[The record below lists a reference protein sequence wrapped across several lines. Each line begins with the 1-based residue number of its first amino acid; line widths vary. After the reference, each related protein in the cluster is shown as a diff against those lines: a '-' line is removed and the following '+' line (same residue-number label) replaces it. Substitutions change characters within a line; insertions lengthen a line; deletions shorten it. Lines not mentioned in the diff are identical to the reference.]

1 MAYDNA
7 QLLSLYAK
15 AYAVTKDK
23 WYQKVCEQTLV
34 FFEEWLFDSA
44 SGGYYSAL
52 DADSL
57 NGHQES
63 EEGAYYTF
71 TREELQETL
80 DTQFPLFEKAY
91 SINEIG
97 HWENGNYL
105 LYRTASFAALAAK
118 LNISEEQVIAE
129 IDQGLQKLKALQLR
143 RTKPSCDTKIITAW
157 NAMVLSGFAHC
168 LRYLDLEIDLK
179 NKLVSRAKSLY
190 KVLINRIQE
199 SNCLIRIR
207 HSDENYIE
215 GFLEDYALTI
225 QGFLDY
231 GEVTQRKSMIVK
243 AEQLTRYCLEH
254 FNEPQGF
261 FYYTA
266 DHQRKLVRRSV
277 ELEDNV
283 ISSSNAIMARNLL
296 RLAVLLRNETYR
308 SRSIQMC
315 KGIKDQLRA
324 HPRSYS
330 HWMQVSLNHIFDFH
344 EIAIIGPNHEFE
356 VAQIAARYL
365 PNSALA
371 AAAEPS
377 DSGLLKQEVHIYQ
390 TTIFACIK
398 GSCSLPVY
406 SSEALFTQLKN
417 A

>member
-1 MAYDNA
+1 
-7 QLLSLYAK
+7 
-15 AYAVTKDK
+15 
-23 WYQKVCEQTLV
+23 
-34 FFEEWLFDSA
+34 
-44 SGGYYSAL
+44 
-52 DADSL
+52 
-57 NGHQES
+57 
-63 EEGAYYTF
+63 
-71 TREELQETL
+71 LQETL
-80 DTQFPLFEKAY
+80 GAQFPLFEKAY

-105 LYRTASFAALAAK
+105 LYRTASFATLANT
-118 LNISEEQVIAE
+118 LSLSEGQVISEL
-129 IDQGLQKLKALQLR
+129 DKGLQKLKAFQLR
-143 RTKPSCDTKIITAW
+143 RAKPSCDTKIITSW
-157 NAMVLSGFAHC
+157 NALVLSGYAHC
-168 LRYLDLEIDLK
+168 LRYLELESDIK
-179 NKLVSRAKSLY
+179 NKLITRTDALYSL
-190 KVLINRIQE
+190 LSERIQE
-199 SNCLIRIR
+199 DNCLIRIGQ
-207 HSDENYIE
+207 SDENNIE

-225 QGFLDY
+225 QGLLDY
-231 GEVTQRKSMIVK
+231 GEVTHRSEMIDK
-243 AEQLTRYCLEH
+243 AVQLTRYCLEH

-330 HWMQVSLNHIFDFH
+330 QWMQVSLNHIFDFH